1 MTGVLKRRQALGLLA
16 AALPRA
22 AALPLAGA
30 LPLAAARAEEQAWHD
45 IDVTGTSPSLD
56 FTMQATQ
63 GGLATPEG
71 QTVFQANYAGYVTML
86 YFGYTFCP
94 DVCPLTMQNV
104 ASALGKT
111 GDAASHIRFLF
122 VTVDPQRD
130 TIPVLQAYVSLFGPA
145 FVGLRGDADQLALL
159 TKRFRIAYS
168 VTPSPDPAKYEV
180 THSSAIYVFDRQGN
194 ARLLVPSMASQ
205 TPDIDGLAADL
216 VRLVDERPSWF
227 GWWRSLV

>member
-1 MTGVLKRRQALGLLA
+1 MRRREALGLLA
-16 AALPRA
+16 AALP
-22 AALPLAGA
+22 LS
-30 LPLAAARAEEQAWHD
+30 AARGEDQAWHD

-56 FTMQATQ
+56 LAMQAT
-63 GGLATPEG
+63 PDG
-71 QTVFQANYAGYVTML
+71 QTVFQGNYLGFVTLL

-104 ASALGKT
+104 AAAMAKT
-111 GDAASHIRFLF
+111 GDTAKHIRFLF
-122 VTVDPQRD
+122 VTVDPNRD
-130 TIPVLQAYVSLFGPA
+130 TIPVLKTYVSLFGPD
-145 FVGLRGDADQLALL
+145 FVGLRGDADQLERL

-168 VTPSPDPAKYEV
+168 VTPSDDPRKYEV

-216 VRLVDERPSWF
+216 VRLTNEQPSWF
-227 GWWRSLV
+227 GWFRGLV